1 MGESMFK
8 HRKKLLNYIG
18 KLCVLAV
25 ALIIVMKLLGKNLG
39 DSIMPIL
46 VLAVAGNGISYI
58 LYKQK

>member
-8 HRKKLLNYIG
+8 DRKKLLSYIG

-25 ALIIVMKLLGKNLG
+25 ALIIVMKLLGKNMG